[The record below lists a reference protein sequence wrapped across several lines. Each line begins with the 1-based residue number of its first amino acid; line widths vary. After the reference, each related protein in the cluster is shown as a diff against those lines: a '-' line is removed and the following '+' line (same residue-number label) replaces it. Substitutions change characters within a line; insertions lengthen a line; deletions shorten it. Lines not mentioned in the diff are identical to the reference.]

1 MVKVYEEDHMAVG
14 DWRRRY
20 LAMAAEGWGRNGY
33 PPVMDADSGNDDIE
47 RRQIPYGKSSD
58 EREKKAGA
66 RAEWRVSPYAPEDGC
81 TRWLP
86 YLMGE
91 AGLRGKYRGQWYLM
105 GSLVSNQFPSRTKE
119 RALSQSARHLA
130 SEFLALFVGIT
141 YNAQIILHHCNHVFV
156 IPSRHEIVLNTIRFF
171 EQAKPETMEKVCFIV
186 RKQLA
191 IADDTPVTGES
202 IFSQLGADSLDT
214 VEIVMGLEEEFGI
227 SVEEE
232 SAQSIST
239 VQHAADM
246 IELLLEKKKAA

>member
-1 MVKVYEEDHMAVG
+1 MKPMLQQAPPPPIAFHDNPAFSFLSPPFRVVSVPLADRWHQSLELRPRSRFVRRG
-14 DWRRRY
+14 DCCRF
-20 LAMAAEGWGRNGY
+20 
-33 PPVMDADSGNDDIE
+33 P
-47 RRQIPYGKSSD
+47 
-58 EREKKAGA
+58 
-66 RAEWRVSPYAPEDGC
+66 
-81 TRWLP
+81 
-86 YLMGE
+86 
-91 AGLRGKYRGQWYLM
+91 M
-105 GSLVSNQFPSRTKE
+105 GSLVSNQFPSQTKE
-119 RALSQSARHLA
+119 RALSQSAQHLA